1 VLRFRILRKYLHRYH
16 VSLMHNL
23 LVVAEEDLDG
33 KPRVTANLE
42 TLRQRVNELDLLVG
56 QVPAIKLKVGLNA
69 RGRNRLGDDAGA
81 TLQTPDKQDLLDS
94 LALLLRELLE
104 LVVLVERRVGGTEA
118 RVGGGVDAL
127 LLEVGDK
134 LRPV

>member
-1 VLRFRILRKYLHRYH
+1 
-16 VSLMHNL
+16 MHNL

-56 QVPAIKLKVGLNA
+56 QAPAIKLEVGLDA
-69 RGRNRLGDDAGA
+69 RGRDRLRDDAGA
-81 TLQTPDKQDLLDS
+81 TLQTPDEQDLLDS
-94 LALLLRELLE
+94 LALLLCELLE
-104 LVVLVERRVGGTEA
+104 LVVLVERRIGGTEA

-127 LLEVGDK
+127 LLEVGEK
-134 LRPV
+134 LRSVKPNQTALQC

>member
-1 VLRFRILRKYLHRYH
+1 
-16 VSLMHNL
+16 MHNL

-42 TLRQRVNELDLLVG
+42 TLRQRINELDLLVG

-69 RGRNRLGDDAGA
+69 RGRDRLGDDAGA
-81 TLQTPDKQDLLDS
+81 TLQTPDEQDLLDS
-94 LALLLRELLE
+94 LALLLRKLLE

-118 RVGGGVDAL
+118 RVGSGVDAL

-134 LRPV
+134 LRPVQLSQTSLQC

>member
-1 VLRFRILRKYLHRYH
+1 
-16 VSLMHNL
+16 MHNL

-69 RGRNRLGDDAGA
+69 RGRDRLGDDAGA
-81 TLQTPDKQDLLDS
+81 TLQTPDEQDLLDS
-94 LALLLRELLE
+94 LALLLRKLLE

-118 RVGGGVDAL
+118 RVGSGVDAL

-134 LRPV
+134 LRPVQLSQTSLQC